1 MTAYRKFCQEDHTG
15 PAELTYPENKIG
27 SPWTGYGAF
36 SLFVADGYG
45 EDQTTLDAIAA
56 LNATFRADFDTFQ
69 AEADGIY
76 EWMLALHT
84 IGPGGEFETKAAL
97 RAERDA
103 KTARAVEIFA
113 EITGKW
119 NALGDTIRDMVS
131 DEHYADFIAACGDI

>member
-76 EWMLALHT
+76 EWMQILHT
-84 IGPGGEFETKAAL
+84 IVSGGDFETMAACET
-97 RAERDA
+97 ERDA
-103 KTARAVEIFA
+103 KVARRNTIDATIDWA
-113 EITGKW
+113 W
-119 NALGDTIRDMVS
+119 NELTDTIRAMIT
-131 DEHYADFIAACGDI
+131 DEHYADFMAACGEV